1 MNNNNNNNNNNSNNS
16 NNNDEFNQ
24 IDVFRFHVSFVVKI
38 EPVWAGRLGVFS
50 WKQGGKKRE
59 RRRCIIFKM
68 GFE

>member
-50 WKQGGKKRE
+50 
-59 RRRCIIFKM
+59 
-68 GFE
+68 